1 MNRLQWQR
9 WRRETFI
16 QPLKL
21 LLGAWRGR
29 RFPER
34 KKVFIIGQNKT
45 GTTSV
50 ARAFRDVGTNH
61 LTIMRIPRRMFHP
74 GDFEGLAHLAAHY
87 DSIDDR
93 PWNREKVIA
102 AMLKA
107 FGDRAVFVLNT
118 RNPEAWFQS
127 YVRFQRHSLK
137 PSEIEPG
144 ESEAAFIQRR
154 LLDRDQ
160 RIRDLFAA
168 HPERLF
174 EGDITDPDL
183 MERLREATGNTE
195 LGELPHVNKTPR
207 LGQR

>member
-1 MNRLQWQR
+1 MNRFQWQR

-61 LTIMRIPRRMFHP
+61 LTIMRIPGRMFHQ
-74 GDFEGLAHLAAHY
+74 GDFEGLARLAANY
-87 DSIDDR
+87 DSLDDL
-93 PWNREKVIA
+93 PWNREEVIA
-102 AMLKA
+102 AMLEA

-118 RNPEAWFQS
+118 RDPEAWFRS

-137 PSEIEPG
+137 PLELKPG
-144 ESEAAFIQRR
+144 ESEASFIERK
-154 LLDRDQ
+154 LLARNQ
-160 RIRDLFAA
+160 RIRELFAA

-174 EGDITDPDL
+174 EGDITDPDF
-183 MERLREATGNTE
+183 MERLREATGYPE

-207 LGQR
+207 PGQR